1 MLRLPVLPHSVFSQL
16 IFLSCL
22 LSVSVLLSPRSL
34 HSDKHS
40 PSMSCVPWPRYH
52 AQAEDPQFH
61 EPYLISSHPIQ
72 IALPQTVTREM
83 VYSPH
88 SFSRLKH
95 SHTTSPARLT
105 TFKDFR

>member
-1 MLRLPVLPHSVFSQL
+1 MSMQISQF
-16 IFLSCL
+16 I
-22 LSVSVLLSPRSL
+22 PP
-34 HSDKHS
+34 S
-40 PSMSCVPWPRYH
+40 PSPCCVYKFLLCLHLYSCP
-52 AQAEDPQFH
+52 ANT
-61 EPYLISSHPIQ
+61 HPIQ